1 MTERTG
7 MTERDGTEQRIRIG
21 LVGAGGIAR
30 ARHVPGFR
38 ELPGVE
44 IVGVVSRTPE
54 STARAAAEL
63 GIPRTY
69 AGWQE
74 LVADSAVDA
83 VVVATWPYLHAPIA
97 IAALAAGK
105 HVLVEGR
112 MAMDAAEA
120 GAMLAA
126 AEARPDLVA
135 MVVPAPF
142 GFADATIRRLITT
155 GAIGELRTV
164 RVSWAGGIAPTG
176 RDQWR
181 RERRHSGNNVMTL
194 GIVYESVARWLGHA
208 TDVVA
213 ILRNVAPL
221 QAGPDGTLI
230 PADVPDVAAVVA
242 SFPGGVVATFSLA
255 GYGRPDPVNGA
266 TLVGIG
272 GVLRVDMAGSRLELA
287 PAGAAGFE
295 EVVIPDDERWTW
307 RVEADFVGA
316 IRDAR
321 PVRLNDFATGLRYMR
336 FTDAVHEADATGR
349 RVAL

>member
-1 MTERTG
+1 MTERSSP
-7 MTERDGTEQRIRIG
+7 MKRVRVG

-30 ARHVPGFR
+30 TRHVPGFR
-38 ELPGVE
+38 ELPDVE

-54 STARAAAEL
+54 STMQAATEL
-63 GIPRTY
+63 AIPRTY
-69 AGWQE
+69 AGWEE
-74 LVADSAVDA
+74 LVADPDVDA

-97 IAALAAGK
+97 IAALQAGK
-105 HVLVEGR
+105 HVLVEAR
-112 MAMDAAEA
+112 MAMNAAEA
-120 GAMLAA
+120 GAMLVA

-142 GFADATIRRLITT
+142 GFADATIRRLLAA
-155 GAIGELRTV
+155 GSIGELRTV
-164 RVSWAGGIAPTG
+164 RMSWSGGIAPTG

-181 RERRHSGNNVMTL
+181 RERRYSGNNVMTL

-213 ILRNVAPL
+213 TLRTFAL
-221 QAGPDGTLI
+221 AQAGPDGTAI

-266 TLVGIG
+266 TLVGTG
-272 GVLRVDMAGSRLELA
+272 GVLRVDMAGSRVEIA
-287 PAGAAGFE
+287 PAGAAGFD
-295 EVVIPDDERWTW
+295 EVLVPDGERWTW
-307 RVEADFVGA
+307 RVEADFVA
-316 IRDAR
+316 SIRDAE
-321 PVRLNDFATGLRYMR
+321 PVRLNDFATGLRYMQ

>member
-1 MTERTG
+1 VTERIG
-7 MTERDGTEQRIRIG
+7 IG

-38 ELPGVE
+38 ALPGVE
-44 IVGVVSRTPE
+44 IVGVANRTPG

-63 GIPRTY
+63 AIPRTY
-69 AGWQE
+69 AGWE
-74 LVADSAVDA
+74 ALVVDPDVDA

-97 IAALAAGK
+97 IAALGAAK

-112 MAMDAAEA
+112 MAMDATEA
-120 GAMLAA
+120 RAMLAA
-126 AEARPDLVA
+126 AHARPDRVA

-142 GFADATIRRLITT
+142 GFADATIRRLLAA

-164 RVSWAGGIAPTG
+164 RVSWSGGIASTG

-194 GIVYESVARWLGHA
+194 GILYESVARWLGHA
-208 TDVVA
+208 TEVSA
-213 ILRNVAPL
+213 TLRNLAPT
-221 QAGPDGTLI
+221 QAGPDGTPI
-230 PADVPDVAAVVA
+230 AADVPDVAAVIA
-242 SFPGGVVATFSLA
+242 GFPGGVVATFAVA

-266 TLVGIG
+266 TLVGTS

-287 PAGAAGFE
+287 PAGPAAFE
-295 EVVIPDDERWTW
+295 EATIPDDERWTW
-307 RVEADFVGA
+307 GVEAAFAGA
-316 IRDAR
+316 IRGDG
-321 PVRLNDFATGLRYMR
+321 PVRLNDFATGLRYME
-336 FTDAVHEADATGR
+336 FTDAVHEADRTGR

>member
-1 MTERTG
+1 MTA
-7 MTERDGTEQRIRIG
+7 RIGIG

-54 STARAAAEL
+54 STARAATEL
-63 GIPRTY
+63 AIPRMY
-69 AGWQE
+69 ASWEE
-74 LVADSAVDA
+74 LVADPAVDA

-112 MAMDAAEA
+112 MAMDATEA

-142 GFADATIRRLITT
+142 GFADATIRRLLAT
-155 GAIGELRTV
+155 GAIGDLRTV
-164 RVSWAGGIAPTG
+164 RVSWSGGIAPTG

-181 RERRHSGNNVMTL
+181 RERRYSGNNVMTL

-208 TDVVA
+208 TDVTA
-213 ILRNVAPL
+213 TLRNFAPA
-221 QAGPDGTLI
+221 QAGPGGTAI

-242 SFPGGVVATFSLA
+242 GFPGGVVATFSLA

-266 TLVGIG
+266 TPAGRASNRWRSPTTSAG
-272 GVLRVDMAGSRLELA
+272 RGGSRRTSS
-287 PAGAAGFE
+287 G
-295 EVVIPDDERWTW
+295 RS
-307 RVEADFVGA
+307 
-316 IRDAR
+316 
-321 PVRLNDFATGLRYMR
+321 ATPSRCN
-336 FTDAVHEADATGR
+336 
-349 RVAL
+349 

>member
-7 MTERDGTEQRIRIG
+7 VGI
-21 LVGAGGIAR
+21 VGAGGIVR

-38 ELPGVE
+38 ALPGVE
-44 IVGVVSRTPE
+44 IVGIANRTPE

-63 GIPRTY
+63 GVPRTY
-69 AGWQE
+69 AGWE
-74 LVADSAVDA
+74 ALIADPAVDA
-83 VVVATWPYLHAPIA
+83 VVVATWPYLHAPVA

-120 GAMLAA
+120 RAMLAA
-126 AEARPDLVA
+126 AEARPDRVA

-142 GFADATIRRLITT
+142 GFADATIRRLLAA
-155 GAIGELRTV
+155 GAIGELRAV
-164 RVSWAGGIAPTG
+164 RVAWSGGIAPTG

-194 GIVYESVARWLGHA
+194 GILYESVARWLGHA
-208 TDVVA
+208 TDLSA
-213 ILRNVAPL
+213 TLRNFAPT
-221 QAGPDGTLI
+221 QPGPDGTPI
-230 PADVPDVAAVVA
+230 AADVPDVAVVVA
-242 SFPGGVVATFSLA
+242 AFPGGLPVTFEVA

-266 TLVGIG
+266 TLVGTA

-287 PAGAAGFE
+287 PAPAPAFE
-295 EVVIPDDERWTW
+295 EVAIPDDERWTW
-307 RVEADFVGA
+307 RVEAEFVGA
-316 IRDAR
+316 IRGR
-321 PVRLNDFATGLRYMR
+321 ETVRLTDLSTGVRYMA
-336 FTDAVHEADATGR
+336 FTDAVHEADRTGR